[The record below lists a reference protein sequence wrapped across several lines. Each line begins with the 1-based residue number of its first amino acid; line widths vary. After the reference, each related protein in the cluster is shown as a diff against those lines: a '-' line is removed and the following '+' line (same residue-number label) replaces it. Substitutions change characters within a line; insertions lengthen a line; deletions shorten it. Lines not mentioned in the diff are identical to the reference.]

1 MQTPVEQSQ
10 HLLRLRILVLALGE
24 APHARWWPSQ
34 FLSPTGLSYLSH
46 LYPRS
51 NFAAA
56 VRSALRSAQP
66 VHDTS
71 IGIGQVI
78 HLMRLPPDE
87 ERRLDQ
93 ALRENATELQ
103 VELEP
108 LLSQRESLLAELGKL
123 AEDPAAQSAAGALKL
138 GASHSLKRDKWAARF
153 ASRYHA
159 AFRDG
164 VKVFPY
170 IEVEKATL

>member
-1 MQTPVEQSQ
+1 MTIERSQ
-10 HLLRLRILVLALGE
+10 QLLRLRILVLALGE

-56 VRSALRSAQP
+56 VRSALRAAQP
-66 VHDTS
+66 VHDAS

-93 ALRENATELQ
+93 ALKLSAAELQ
-103 VELEP
+103 AELGP
-108 LLSQRESLLAELGKL
+108 RLSQRDKLLDELGKL
-123 AEDPAAQSAAGALKL
+123 ADNPKAQSAAGALKL
-138 GASHSLKRDKWAARF
+138 GASHSLRRDKWAPRF
-153 ASRYHA
+153 AEAYYA
-159 AFRDG
+159 AFYDG
-164 VKVFPY
+164 VRVFPY
-170 IEVEKATL
+170 IEVE

>member
-1 MQTPVEQSQ
+1 MQTPIERSQ
-10 HLLRLRILVLALGE
+10 RLLRLRILVLALGE

-56 VRSALRSAQP
+56 VRSAARAAQP
-66 VHDTS
+66 VHDNS
-71 IGIGQVI
+71 IGVGQVI

-93 ALRENATELQ
+93 ALKEQAVELQ
-103 VELEP
+103 ADFGP
-108 LLSQRESLLAELGKL
+108 LLNQRDRLLDELGKL
-123 AEDPAAQSAAGALKL
+123 VDNPRQPSAAGALRL
-138 GASHSLKRDKWAARF
+138 GTSHSLHHDNWASKF
-153 ASRYHA
+153 AEAYYA

-170 IEVEKATL
+170 IEVERAEL